1 MSEARASQG
10 GTALSLVV
18 LSAACLVGLLLLAYA
33 ADQLVIGSSALA
45 SRLGVPPV
53 VIGVLVMGFGTSA
66 PELLV
71 SGLAAADGAMDIGI
85 GNVLG
90 SNIANVTLVLGAGA
104 LVAPIAVQTQVI
116 RREAPLALA
125 ACAVFAVVVQGGLT
139 RLDGALLL
147 VALVTALLLLLRWAT
162 RQDVGATHFDEH
174 VAEILVEHRG
184 ETARSSLRLSLQAA
198 GGLLGTLAGAQ
209 ILVWGARGL
218 AREANLS
225 EGFVGLTIVAIG
237 TSLPELMTALQA
249 ARRGESDL
257 LVGNLLG
264 SNVFNALAVG
274 GLVGMVGRAGPV
286 DPALT
291 GIGVWL
297 MLATSVLAMLF
308 MGRRFAVARWEGLVL
323 LAAFAIS
330 LPLVAT
336 R

>member
-1 MSEARASQG
+1 M
-10 GTALSLVV
+10 SLVV
-18 LSAACLVGLLLLAYA
+18 LSAACFVGLLLLAYS

-45 SRLGVPPV
+45 ARFGVPPV

-71 SGLAAADGAMDIGI
+71 SGIAAAEGAMDIGV

-116 RREAPLALA
+116 RREAPLALV

-147 VALVTALLLLLRWAT
+147 VALIAALLLLLRWAT
-162 RQDVGATHFDEH
+162 GPEAEAANFDED
-174 VAEILVEHRG
+174 VAEALAEHRG
-184 ETARSSLRLSLQAA
+184 ERARSGLRLSIQAA
-198 GGLLGTLAGAQ
+198 GGLIGTLAGAQ

-225 EGFVGLTIVAIG
+225 EGFVGLTIVAVG

-264 SNVFNALAVG
+264 SNIFNALAVG
-274 GLVGMVGRAGPV
+274 GLIGMVGQAGPV

-297 MLATSVLAMLF
+297 MLATSVLATIF
-308 MGRRFAVARWEGLVL
+308 MGRRFVVARWEGLIL